1 LPCFGA
7 AFAAMFETGLTPC
20 QHFEF
25 YAKREDLACF
35 QNEALPSGAKVRQYA
50 AMIAA
55 APVDAVLAVGCS
67 AASAMQIYVAA
78 MGEQLQRPAYIA
90 VPRRA
95 QRHPCTEWCA
105 KHGANIIEVVPG
117 YPSVFRARIRERMKE
132 LGLRAVPWDVAHAA
146 FDTAEQ
152 VANVPPAAR
161 RIVVPNGSGLTAAGI
176 IGGLWQLERQDVE
189 VHIVST
195 HDTVGT
201 LEQIGKMVTKHFG
214 WRACKAAKVSW
225 RAQTMPYQKPAPR
238 ATLADGTLLDPFYA
252 AKAACYCGAE
262 DVLWITGRRPL
273 ASYEPPN
280 VLATALRTLLSA

>member
-1 LPCFGA
+1 
-7 AFAAMFETGLTPC
+7 MFEIGLTPC

-35 QNEALPSGAKVRQYA
+35 QDEAMPSGAKVRQYA

-55 APVDAVLAVGCS
+55 APADAVLAVGCS

-90 VPRRA
+90 VPRRKE
-95 QRHPCTEWCA
+95 RHPCTEWCA
-105 KHGANIIEVVPG
+105 KHGATIIETVPG

-132 LGLRAVPWDVAHAA
+132 LGLTAVPWSVRMAA
-146 FDTAEQ
+146 LDTAAQ
-152 VANVPPAAR
+152 VANIPPEAR

-176 IGGLWQLERQDVE
+176 IGGLWQWGRQHDVE

-201 LEQIGKMVTKHFG
+201 PAQVGRLVEKYFG
-214 WRACKAAKVSW
+214 GCAVKDARVSW
-225 RAQTMPYQKPAPR
+225 RAQTMPYQKPAP
-238 ATLADGTLLDPFYA
+238 AYTLADGTLLDPFYA

-273 ASYEPPN
+273 ASY
-280 VLATALRTLLSA
+280 TAG